1 MGIHLSTHSYLNIM
15 SSVSSESN
23 NSVLVIE
30 TDSYIIRMPFT
41 KFTVSVSEEKE
52 VGETKEIT
60 VIPKNIVSSNEENLK
75 SVPISVV
82 KQENVNSVNSVN
94 EINDE
99 ERKLAIKQKKMEM
112 KEKAL
117 QLKIEKEKQAQERK
131 AEELNQFSK
140 LGFNNKG
147 LNIRMLLKHEG
158 NYTAA
163 LSEIQQIALAK
174 QQKVESK

>member
-1 MGIHLSTHSYLNIM
+1 MGIHLSTHFYLNIM

-99 ERKLAIKQKKMEM
+99 ERKLAIKQKKME
-112 KEKAL
+112 
-117 QLKIEKEKQAQERK
+117 KEKQAQEK
-131 AEELNQFSK
+131 AVK
-140 LGFNNKG
+140 LQQQIEKKKQQE
-147 LNIRMLLKHEG
+147 LLK
-158 NYTAA
+158 
-163 LSEIQQIALAK
+163 QQ
-174 QQKVESK
+174 

>member
-1 MGIHLSTHSYLNIM
+1 MG
-15 SSVSSESN
+15 N

-30 TDSYIIRMPFT
+30 TYSYIIRMPFT

-75 SVPISVV
+75 SVQISVV

-117 QLKIEKEKQAQERK
+117 Q
-131 AEELNQFSK
+131 SK
-140 LGFNNKG
+140 K
-147 LNIRMLLKHEG
+147 KKKKKKKKK
-158 NYTAA
+158 TP
-163 LSEIQQIALAK
+163 K
-174 QQKVESK
+174 KKKKKKKKK